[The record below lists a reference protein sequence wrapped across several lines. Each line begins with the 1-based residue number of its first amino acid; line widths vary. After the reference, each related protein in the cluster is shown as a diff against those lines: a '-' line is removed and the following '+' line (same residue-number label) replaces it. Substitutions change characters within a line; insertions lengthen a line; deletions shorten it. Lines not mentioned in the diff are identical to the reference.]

1 VAYGKDSFYEGEIL
15 MQMLFIFINA
25 VIIVGFLILIT
36 VLYRGRARKVLVDD
50 ITIAYRQYGSG
61 MPLVLIGGYGS
72 TMSVWQRSFVSLLA
86 ARYRVIIFD
95 NRGMGQSTL
104 GLKDYTV
111 QQCAQ
116 DTKGL
121 LDKLH
126 ISSAYVFGYSMG
138 ASIAQELVLKY
149 PAMVKKLILGGA
161 NALGKGQMKPLVR
174 KSLADLSGSNRAL
187 WMRKLKLIFPEK
199 WLKQH
204 TYLMKLHV
212 TFNRHVMKKQIEA
225 LENWEGTKNRLKNI
239 KIPTLLLVGQED
251 IVTPPANALFM
262 AQYIKGAWLAQFEEC
277 GHGLI
282 GQEPYKVGHVIKAF
296 LS

>member
-1 VAYGKDSFYEGEIL
+1 
-15 MQMLFIFINA
+15 
-25 VIIVGFLILIT
+25 
-36 VLYRGRARKVLVDD
+36 
-50 ITIAYRQYGSG
+50 
-61 MPLVLIGGYGS
+61 
-72 TMSVWQRSFVSLLA
+72 
-86 ARYRVIIFD
+86 
-95 NRGMGQSTL
+95 
-104 GLKDYTV
+104 
-111 QQCAQ
+111 
-116 DTKGL
+116 
-121 LDKLH
+121 
-126 ISSAYVFGYSMG
+126 
-138 ASIAQELVLKY
+138 
-149 PAMVKKLILGGA
+149 MVKKLILGGA